1 MFSPTLPS
9 VHQICVVMKDP
20 KEITATDLSSAE
32 TIERLVHHKW
42 PSVLCF
48 FPGANPRSENFQR
61 AAVVVTGGGPESI
74 GSLIENKYLPK
85 YTPLLYLGVSD
96 SIPDYIH
103 QYGANRL
110 LDYLAAPVSTEIFL
124 HRISILSQVQKISAE
139 HHSHKTILNQQL
151 DILSTRDGLTGLFN
165 RRHFTNRL
173 KQTIQRAQTE
183 DRELSLLILNID
195 YFSSINKRSGLEF
208 GDSIL
213 NEMAARLTETTDNT
227 ATCYRFSGE
236 DFVVLLPGA
245 DLQHASTVAAKISK
259 VCSEKPF
266 TDGKKTISITISVGI
281 ASLKD
286 HKPDN
291 HDEFISMAETALF
304 MAKAEGR
311 NRFQVYKPSKDF
323 KELSSQKSLVFLKE
337 NLGRILEKTRT
348 SAIASLQLL
357 AKNIAG
363 PEHQSHI
370 ANVSHY
376 VALLGEQLGL
386 PEQHTRT
393 FQNSITLYNSF
404 RYILHNDLLSKPG
417 KLTQEER
424 KTIEDLPFKLNE
436 LTEMFDYFSEE
447 RNVLLSHNERYDGTG
462 YPLGLKGDEISL
474 GARIFNIVDSLAAMS
489 SERPYRRTLSATE
502 IIEELK
508 NEAGKQFDPYLVLQ
522 LLAVIKKNQLFNLDP
537 DYLDRIQQDVLNSLP
552 KLLL

>member
-1 MFSPTLPS
+1 M
-9 VHQICVVMKDP
+9 HQMCVIMKDQI
-20 KEITATDLSSAE
+20 EITALDLSSAE
-32 TIERLVHHKW
+32 TIGRLVHQKW

-48 FPGANPRSENFQR
+48 FPGSSPRPEEFQR
-61 AAVVVTGGGPESI
+61 AAVIVTGGGPEFL
-74 GSLIENKYLPK
+74 GSLMENEHLLE
-85 YTPLLYLGVSD
+85 YTPLLYLGVDD
-96 SIPDYIH
+96 SIPDYIQ
-103 QYGANRL
+103 QYGKSRL
-110 LDYLAAPVSTEIFL
+110 LDYLPAPVSIQIFL

-139 HHSHKTILNQQL
+139 HHSHKTILNEQL
-151 DILSTRDGLTGLFN
+151 NLLSTRDGLTGLFN
-165 RRHFTNRL
+165 RRYLTNRL
-173 KQTIQRAQTE
+173 VQILQSARRE
-183 DRELSLLILNID
+183 GDELSLLILNID
-195 YFSSINKRSGLEF
+195 YFNSINKTSGLEF

-213 NEMAARLTETTDNT
+213 NEMAARLTETTDRT

-236 DFVVLLPGA
+236 DFIVLLPGT
-245 DLQHASTVAAKISK
+245 DLQLASAAADKIRK

-266 TDGKKTISITISVGI
+266 TDGEKTISITISIGI
-281 ASLKD
+281 ASFQD

-311 NRFQVYKPSKDF
+311 NRLQVYMPRKGP
-323 KELSSQKSLVFLKE
+323 KELSSQRSLAFLKE

-363 PEHQSHI
+363 PEHQAHI

-404 RYILHNDLLSKPG
+404 RFILHNDLLSKPE
-417 KLTQEER
+417 KLTHEER
-424 KTIEDLPFKLNE
+424 KTIEDLPLKLNE
-436 LTEMFDYFSEE
+436 LTEMFDYFAEE

-462 YPLGLKGDEISL
+462 YPKGLKGDEISL

-489 SERPYRRTLSATE
+489 SERPYRRTLSPTE
-502 IIEELK
+502 IIEEFK
-508 NEAGKQFDPYLVLQ
+508 KEAGKQFDPYLVLQ

-537 DYLDRIQQDVLNSLP
+537 DFLDRIQQDILNSLP